1 MELFKIFGRIALKG
15 QAETEDGLDS
25 VAGKASGVGQ
35 ALLKGIGTFAKWG
48 AAAATAAAT
57 ATAALVKS
65 AVTAYSMQISR
76 N

>member
-57 ATAALVKS
+57 ANRG
-65 AVTAYSMQISR
+65 IRESR
-76 N
+76 I